1 VGLAYGENQR
11 APRAIGPKKHG
22 MTRLLASVKSLP
34 EARLA
39 LACGA
44 DIIDLKDPEAG
55 ALGALPLDIVARV
68 VQMVDRRCLVSAT
81 LGDLP
86 MQPQM
91 LCETAAQTAATGV
104 DFIKVGFFC
113 AAKDCIAALAGKTRL
128 IAVLFADR
136 SPDLNL
142 LADFADAGFAGV
154 MLDTAGKTNGS
165 LRSQMDAPALRE
177 FVQRAQALGLVAGLA
192 GSLRLEDIP
201 DLIKLGP
208 DYLGFRGALCV
219 GSERNRSLQASRVS
233 VLRNAIPRL
242 TADTS
247 MAVS

>member
-1 VGLAYGENQR
+1 
-11 APRAIGPKKHG
+11 

-55 ALGALPLDIVARV
+55 ALGALPLDTVARV
-68 VQMVDRRCLVSAT
+68 VRMVDRRCTVSAT

-86 MQPQM
+86 MQPQI
-91 LCETAAQTAATGV
+91 LCETAVQFAATGV

-113 AAKDCIAALAGKTRL
+113 EAKDCIAALAGKARL

-136 SPDLNL
+136 SPDFNL
-142 LADFADAGFAGV
+142 LADFADAGFVGV
-154 MLDTAGKTNGS
+154 MLDTAGKTNGG
-165 LRSQMDAPALRE
+165 LRCQMNAAALHE
-177 FVQRAQALGLVAGLA
+177 FVQRAQALGLVTGLA

-201 DLIKLGP
+201 ALIKLGP
-208 DYLGFRGALCV
+208 DYLGFRGALCA
-219 GSERNRSLQASRVS
+219 GTERNGGLDTSRVS
-233 VLRNAIPRL
+233 ALRNAIPCLSAETIR
-242 TADTS
+242 AAS
-247 MAVS
+247 

>member
-1 VGLAYGENQR
+1 
-11 APRAIGPKKHG
+11 

-55 ALGALPLDIVARV
+55 ALGALPLDTVARV
-68 VQMVDRRCLVSAT
+68 VRMVDRRCPVSAT

-86 MQPQM
+86 MQPQI
-91 LCETAAQTAATGV
+91 LCETAVQFAATGV

-113 AAKDCIAALAGKTRL
+113 AAKDCIAALAGKARL

-136 SPDLNL
+136 SPDFNL
-142 LADFADAGFAGV
+142 LADFANAGFAGV

-165 LRSQMDAPALRE
+165 LRCQMDATALQE
-177 FVQRAQALGLVAGLA
+177 FVQRAQALGLVTGLA

-208 DYLGFRGALCV
+208 DYLGFRGALCA
-219 GSERNRSLQASRVS
+219 GSERNWALHASRVS
-233 VLRNAIPRL
+233 ILRNAIPRL

-247 MAVS
+247 MAVG

>member
-1 VGLAYGENQR
+1 
-11 APRAIGPKKHG
+11 

-55 ALGALPLDIVARV
+55 VLGALPLDTIARV
-68 VQMVDRRCLVSAT
+68 VRMVDGRRTVSAT

-86 MQPQM
+86 MQPQI

-113 AAKDCIAALAGKTRL
+113 AAKDCIAALAGHARL

-142 LADFADAGFAGV
+142 LADFADAGFVGV
-154 MLDTAGKTNGS
+154 MLDTAGKTSGS
-165 LRSQMDAPALRE
+165 LRSQMDAPALQE
-177 FVQRAQALGLVAGLA
+177 FVQRAQALGLVTGLA

-208 DYLGFRGALCV
+208 DYLGFRGALCA
-219 GSERNRSLQASRVS
+219 GTERNRGLDSARISA
-233 VLRNAIPRL
+233 LRNAIPCSL
-242 TADTS
+242 AGACS
-247 MAVS
+247 AVA